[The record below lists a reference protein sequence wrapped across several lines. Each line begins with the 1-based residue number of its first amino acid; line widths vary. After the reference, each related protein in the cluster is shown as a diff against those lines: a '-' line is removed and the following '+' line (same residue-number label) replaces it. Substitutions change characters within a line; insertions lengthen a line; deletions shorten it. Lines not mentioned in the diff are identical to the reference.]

1 MNVDLSTRYLGFE
14 LANPLVA
21 SASPLTGDLD
31 TLYALEDAGASAVV
45 LPSLFEEQIEHQQ
58 MAMHALYES
67 LQDGHGEAATYFPEL
82 ETYNSGPES
91 YLALVANARKSLRV
105 PVIASLNGTTNA
117 GWVRYAKRIE
127 EAGASALELNVYLVA
142 ADPEVSAAQV
152 EERYLD
158 LVRAVRT
165 SISIPLAVKVGPHF
179 SSFAN
184 MARKLVDAGA
194 QGLVLFNRFLHP
206 DIDLETLEV
215 KPDLEL
221 STPSESRLA
230 VRWVAILRGRVK
242 ASLAATGGAHGPA
255 EVAKLLLAGADV
267 VMMASALLRQGP
279 GHLKGVRAG
288 LQTWLEEKEYLSVEQ
303 MKGSLSQVNS
313 PDPGAFERANY
324 MKALTSFGNTPR

>member
-1 MNVDLSTRYLGFE
+1 MNVDLRTKYLGFE
-14 LANPLVA
+14 LASPLVA
-21 SASPLTGDLD
+21 SASPLTGDLE

-58 MAMHALYES
+58 MAIHDLHES
-67 LQDGHGEAATYFPEL
+67 VRNFHGEASTYFPEMQ
-82 ETYNSGPES
+82 EYNAGPEA

-117 GWVRYAKRIE
+117 GWTRYAKKIE
-127 EAGASALELNVYLVA
+127 EAGASALELNIYLIA
-142 ADPEVSAAQV
+142 ADPDVTGAQV

-158 LVRAVRT
+158 LVRAVRA

-194 QGLVLFNRFLHP
+194 RGLVLFNRFLHP
-206 DIDLETLEV
+206 DIDLESLEV
-215 KPDLEL
+215 RPDLEL
-221 STPSESRLA
+221 STPSEARLA

-242 ASLAATGGAHGPA
+242 ASLAATGGAHGHA

-267 VMMASALLRQGP
+267 VMMASALLRNGP
-279 GHLKGVRAG
+279 GHIKTVRAG

-303 MKGSLSQVNS
+303 MKGSLSQEHA
-313 PDPGAFERANY
+313 PDPGAFERSNY
-324 MKALTSFGNTPR
+324 MKALLSFGNTPR